1 MAGSRSSV
9 IVRIKRALTVLAL
22 HRGLESMT
30 VGTTMSDATR
40 ATKKAAVDPES
51 VRAFLRTE
59 PAFLRE
65 DENLLGEL
73 GLKVD
78 VGNVIDF
85 GPKALARAAAAHRRE
100 ASVRQAIEANA
111 RANFSAQAQTHAAV
125 IDVLDA
131 RNHSDLARRVDEMS
145 MLRFGLAAGVMAL
158 EGPFR
163 VPAGWCALVDGQVD
177 MLMGD
182 APIARMGFYAPALG
196 LFGDKIDRI
205 RSMALVRMAIWEP
218 RREAILAFGST
229 DPEAFTP
236 DMGTE
241 LVNFLARVVER
252 TAERW
257 PVL

>member
-1 MAGSRSSV
+1 
-9 IVRIKRALTVLAL
+9 
-22 HRGLESMT
+22 
-30 VGTTMSDATR
+30 MSDATR
-40 ATKKAAVDPES
+40 ATKKAVDPETI
-51 VRAFLRTE
+51 RDFLRTE
-59 PAFLRE
+59 PEFLRH
-65 DENLLGEL
+65 DEGLLGEL
-73 GLKVD
+73 GLRVD
-78 VGNVIDF
+78 AANVIDF
-85 GPKALARAAAAHRRE
+85 GPKALARAAAAHKRE

-158 EGPFR
+158 EGPTR
-163 VPAGWCALVDGQVD
+163 VPAGWYALAEGQVD
-177 MLMGD
+177 MLAGE
-182 APIARMGFYAPALG
+182 APIARMGFFAPALP
-196 LFGDKIDRI
+196 LFGDKAETI

-218 RREAILAFGST
+218 RREAVLAFGST
-229 DPEAFTP
+229 DPEGFTP
-236 DMGTE
+236 DMGIE